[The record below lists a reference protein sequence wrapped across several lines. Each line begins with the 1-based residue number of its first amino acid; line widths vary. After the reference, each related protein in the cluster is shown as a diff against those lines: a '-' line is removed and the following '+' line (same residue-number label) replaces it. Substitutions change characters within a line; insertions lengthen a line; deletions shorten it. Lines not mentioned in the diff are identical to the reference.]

1 LDAHPAQATI
11 EVNRIRSRAVTTVT
25 PFRRHVDSA
34 YCSIAVMTRS
44 VEVIEHTADVGIVAR
59 GETVEDV
66 FLAAAEGMLS
76 FIIRPDEVRPAETRR
91 RTVEA
96 DDRAGLLA
104 AWLNDLILL
113 LNADG
118 FVAGGAAILEC
129 SETRM
134 VADVRGEPVDPTRHH
149 FRLDVKAA
157 TYHQLAVN
165 RTNGWEARVIFDV

>member
-1 LDAHPAQATI
+1 M
-11 EVNRIRSRAVTTVT
+11 RSRAVTTLT

-44 VEVIEHTADVGIVAR
+44 VEVIDHTADVGIIAR
-59 GETVEDV
+59 GETVEEV
-66 FLAAAEGMLS
+66 FVAAAEGMLS

-96 DDRAGLLA
+96 DDRGGLLV

-118 FVAGGAAILEC
+118 FIPREVVILEC

-134 VADVRGEPVDPTRHH
+134 TADVRGEPVELDRHH

-157 TYHQLAVN
+157 TYHQLEFS
-165 RTNGWEARVIFDV
+165 RPNGWKARVIFDV